1 MDVRS
6 RNWINVRAMS
16 KLLTSTALIGLLF
29 AVRLD
34 AHDFWLTATREATG
48 FKISGLVGEKFP
60 VPDSRTAVDRVES
73 WRVVGPSGDL
83 GLPRNLFQDGEYL
96 ATRVALPAPGLYL
109 GMMTIFE
116 RDIEMKGAEF
126 TEYLRDEG
134 LDQVIAERAR
144 LGQTDATARERYAR
158 YSKIVLSTGP
168 GSSAHL
174 TRAAGMKAEFVPSVN
189 PAAVKPG
196 DSIAVQL
203 LIEGKPVCSC
213 LIPFAQVENAHVVTI
228 EGLGDDHPLQHLFM
242 SEVGAQCGIC
252 TPGMIMAAMSLGA
265 DPTRTQMREALAGN
279 LCRCTGYEAIYRAI
293 GAEKRANRR
302 TPLGVESVG

>member
-16 KLLTSTALIGLLF
+16 KLLPSAALIGLLF

-158 YSKIVLSTGP
+158 YSKIVLSTGA

-196 DSIAVQL
+196 DSFAVQL
-203 LIEGKPVCSC
+203 LIEGKPVAGVQVSAVSRGTKLDARTDANGRVGFTLPASAAW
-213 LIPFAQVENAHVVTI
+213 LIKTVHMIRPVQPGAPAADWQSYWVTLTFEN
-228 EGLGDDHPLQHLFM
+228 
-242 SEVGAQCGIC
+242 
-252 TPGMIMAAMSLGA
+252 
-265 DPTRTQMREALAGN
+265 
-279 LCRCTGYEAIYRAI
+279 
-293 GAEKRANRR
+293 
-302 TPLGVESVG
+302 